1 MQIMKKWIDTCNKF
15 LGMRKLHVA
24 VKIQCGGETG
34 PVVINKT
41 ISTTD
46 NHGGR
51 KCK

>member
-1 MQIMKKWIDTCNKF
+1 MQVTKKWIDTCNRF

-24 VKIQCGGETG
+24 VKLHCGGEMG

-41 ISTTD
+41 ISTT
-46 NHGGR
+46 NVYGGR